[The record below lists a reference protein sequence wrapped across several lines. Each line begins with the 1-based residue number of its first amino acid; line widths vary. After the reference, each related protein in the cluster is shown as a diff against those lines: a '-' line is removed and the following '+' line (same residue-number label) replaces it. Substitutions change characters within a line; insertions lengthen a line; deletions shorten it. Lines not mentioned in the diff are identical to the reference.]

1 MDYLTDL
8 TFPSQNSDRFFQKYL
23 SIGLNIVPGCPLVGS
38 CYPVEGIMAFHDD
51 SAVQPGRCFLLVN
64 MCIYTSPVVSVGQV
78 RLVENFRCASG
89 DSLAEQVAD
98 TFVLPEDG
106 CNDRHIADLGRIRQF
121 FDNTGCP
128 QQYGA
133 VFITPYELDAL
144 LPGRGPGWKYRPLL
158 PVSAKTVFHK
168 FHPFY

>member
-64 MCIYTSPVVSVGQV
+64 MCIYT
-78 RLVENFRCASG
+78 
-89 DSLAEQVAD
+89 
-98 TFVLPEDG
+98 
-106 CNDRHIADLGRIRQF
+106 
-121 FDNTGCP
+121 
-128 QQYGA
+128 
-133 VFITPYELDAL
+133 
-144 LPGRGPGWKYRPLL
+144 YR
-158 PVSAKTVFHK
+158 
-168 FHPFY
+168 

>member
-78 RLVENFRCASG
+78 RLVENFRCASAIPWP
-89 DSLAEQVAD
+89 SRSPILLCCQKMAAM
-98 TFVLPEDG
+98 
-106 CNDRHIADLGRIRQF
+106 
-121 FDNTGCP
+121 TGTS
-128 QQYGA
+128 QISEG
-133 VFITPYELDAL
+133 
-144 LPGRGPGWKYRPLL
+144 
-158 PVSAKTVFHK
+158 
-168 FHPFY
+168 

>member
-98 TFVLPEDG
+98 TL
-106 CNDRHIADLGRIRQF
+106 CCQKMAAM
-121 FDNTGCP
+121 TGTS
-128 QQYGA
+128 QISEG
-133 VFITPYELDAL
+133 
-144 LPGRGPGWKYRPLL
+144 
-158 PVSAKTVFHK
+158 
-168 FHPFY
+168 

>member
-144 LPGRGPGWKYRPLL
+144 LPGREYRPLL